1 MGFQTPLY
9 ELSEYLKWAESGKIQ
24 LPDFQRGYKW
34 EDERIRQLLVTVLR
48 GHPLGVVMLLNTGN
62 DQIRFK
68 PRPIEG
74 TNVAPGT
81 QAESLLLDGQQRLTS
96 LTQALTGDGVVHT
109 MDSRGKKIDRRY
121 FIDMNLA
128 VQGED
133 RIDEAVL
140 SLPGDGIERT
150 NFGKDVVRDV
160 STPEKQRAAGLFPAS
175 LIFGDAMSWLFDLE
189 DRDLAK
195 AFNNDI
201 IKPVSSY
208 NIPAIE
214 LDKNTSKGAVATVFE
229 KVNVGGLPLN
239 VFELLTATFAG
250 DPQYYESHGTDFR
263 LNDDWKETQEKFAAY
278 PVLAGLENTDFL
290 QAVTLLTTR
299 KRNLAYTGP
308 RPPAVSAKREDVLK
322 LTLDDYLEWVGP
334 LREAFI
340 WASDFLA
347 DRHVFDTKFL
357 PYPKQLVP
365 LAAMRVAMGHDA
377 DLLGPREKLVRWF
390 WCGILGELYGGAIE
404 TRFVRD
410 LEQVPDWALGLASAS
425 TPNTVNDATFVESR
439 LHSLRT
445 RNAAAYKGIYALLLG
460 NEARD
465 WMEDKA
471 LDKVQYT
478 NLAVDIHHIFPKK
491 WCESQEID
499 DERRE
504 SIVNKTAISAVTNR
518 TIGGAAP
525 SVYLAQIEKK
535 AQIDS
540 AKLNGLVEAHLVPS
554 ELLRADDFDAYFI
567 ERRRRLCELVE
578 NAMGKSVPRDVGHDA
593 AEDSA
598 QFELREIEELPDEVD

>member
-1 MGFQTPLY
+1 M
-9 ELSEYLKWAESGKIQ
+9 E
-24 LPDFQRGYKW
+24 
-34 EDERIRQLLVTVLR
+34 
-48 GHPLGVVMLLNTGN
+48 
-62 DQIRFK
+62 
-68 PRPIEG
+68 
-74 TNVAPGT
+74 
-81 QAESLLLDGQQRLTS
+81 
-96 LTQALTGDGVVHT
+96 
-109 MDSRGKKIDRRY
+109 RRY
-121 FIDMNLA
+121 FIDIVTA

-133 RIDEAVL
+133 RIDDAII
-140 SLPGDGIERT
+140 SLPSDCVERA
-150 NFGKDVVRDV
+150 NFGKDVIRDV
-160 STPEKQRAAGLFPAS
+160 STSEKQRAERLFPVN
-175 LIFGDAMSWLFDLE
+175 LLFGDAMSWIIELDDVELV
-189 DRDLAK
+189 K
-195 AFNNDI
+195 AFNEAI
-201 IKPVSSY
+201 LKPVSSY

-214 LDKNTSKGAVATVFE
+214 LDKQTSKGAVATVFE

-250 DPQYYESHGTDFR
+250 DAEYYQSHGTDFR
-263 LNDDWKETQEKFAAY
+263 LNDDWKETQGKFAAY

-299 KRNLAYTGP
+299 KRNLAHLGP

-347 DRHVFDTKFL
+347 DRHIFDTKFL

-365 LAAMRVAMGHDA
+365 LAVLRVAMGNEA

-410 LEQVPDWALGLASAS
+410 LEQVPDWARGITESS
-425 TPNTVNDATFVESR
+425 TPYTVNDATFVESR

-460 NEARD
+460 NKARD

-471 LDKVQYT
+471 LDKVQYVS
-478 NLAVDIHHIFPKK
+478 LAVDIHHIFPKK
-491 WCESQEID
+491 WCEGHGID

-518 TIGGAAP
+518 AIGGAAP
-525 SVYLAQIEKK
+525 SAYLTYIEKK
-535 AQIDS
+535 AQIES
-540 AKLNGLVEAHLVPS
+540 AKLDHLVEAHLIPATS
-554 ELLRADDFDAYFI
+554 LRADNFDSYFI

-578 NAMGKSVPRDVGHDA
+578 SAMGKTVPRDVDSGA
-593 AEDSA
+593 AEDSM
-598 QFELREIEELPDEVD
+598 QFEITEIEELPDEAE